1 MILNAVKLVLLSMLV
16 VLIATGNFLIKKI
29 FFQYLILF
37 FLKVN
42 CEESQTKELNVNELN
57 QLRSLL
63 GKYWADSEDSD
74 ELDDDY
80 REKKSI
86 LLPRIGSAKRSP
98 IVFPR
103 IGYEKKRGY
112 HMPRIGRN
120 LNEDLYSQEQDY
132 EKRAI
137 HMPRIGRK

>member
-1 MILNAVKLVLLSMLV
+1 MRN
-16 VLIATGNFLIKKI
+16 
-29 FFQYLILF
+29 
-37 FLKVN
+37 
-42 CEESQTKELNVNELN
+42 
-57 QLRSLL
+57 LL
-63 GKYWADSEDSD
+63 GRYLAADLDQSD
-74 ELDDDY
+74 ELDDDL

-120 LNEDLYSQEQDY
+120 LNEDLISQEDDY

>member
-1 MILNAVKLVLLSMLV
+1 MN
-16 VLIATGNFLIKKI
+16 T
-29 FFQYLILF
+29 
-37 FLKVN
+37 
-42 CEESQTKELNVNELN
+42 
-57 QLRSLL
+57 LRNLL
-63 GKYWADSEDSD
+63 GKYVEIEQSEEQDD
-74 ELDDDY
+74 EEL
-80 REKKSI
+80 RPKKSI

-120 LNEDLYSQEQDY
+120 LNEVADSQEQEDY
-132 EKRAI
+132 DKRAI